1 MPEDIF
7 ITNPPSRRTLAI
19 DWGSKRTGL
28 AICDE
33 LGLTV
38 RPFATLAILNSK
50 ALVARIAEIVA
61 EEDVTRVVVGLSRR
75 LDGSSNHATDHILKF
90 VERLR
95 KAVSCPVLTRDERL
109 TSFAAED
116 WLREHGVPHRK
127 WKELTDQ
134 VAAALLLEEFLE
146 AESPAASRQPPEESG
161 Q

>member
-1 MPEDIF
+1 MSDESF
-7 ITNPPSRRTLAI
+7 IANQPSRRTLAV

-38 RPFATLAILNSK
+38 RPFATLTILGSK
-50 ALVARIAEIVA
+50 ALVARIAEIVVA
-61 EEDVTRVVVGLSRR
+61 EDVTRVVVGLSRR
-75 LDGSSNHATDHILKF
+75 LDGTSNHATDHILKF

-95 KAVSCPVLTRDERL
+95 KAVTCPVLTRDERL

-134 VAAALLLEEFLE
+134 VAAALLLEEFLA
-146 AESPAASRQPPEESG
+146 AE
-161 Q
+161 